1 MKNLGKTAAG
11 GRSPG
16 RTVTGW
22 LIGLVVV
29 GVGTA
34 IALSAGDT
42 NLSCDRTKGSCELT
56 RKRAIGS
63 EVRRIQLNQL
73 SQVTV
78 EQSRGTRRRKRSR
91 STSYR
96 VVLRVGGDRIP
107 FGNSRSTRSDAE
119 RLAQP
124 IKTFLQNPG
133 QPSLNV
139 REDNRPWQSFLGIVL
154 ATGGAGWLLLGSV
167 VSTKG

>member
-1 MKNLGKTAAG
+1 MKNSGKPAAG

-16 RTVTGW
+16 RTITGW

-34 IALSAGDT
+34 IALSAGEKT
-42 NLSCDRTKGSCELT
+42 LSCDRTKGSCELT
-56 RKRAIGS
+56 QKKAIGS

-91 STSYR
+91 KTSYR
-96 VVLRVGGDRIP
+96 VVLQVGGDRITL
-107 FGNSRSTRSDAE
+107 GSKSTRSEAE

-133 QPSLNV
+133 QPSLKV
-139 REDNRPWQSFLGIVL
+139 REDNRPWQSLLGIVL

-167 VSTKG
+167 ATTKG